1 MYVRVIARSLANTF
15 PLAQA
20 LALSRKGLNSICL
33 SIFNAM
39 ELAGYNQWKLDYHIP
54 GNNQWKLDYH
64 ILMLWLGL
72 AGGQLDSRIGP
83 FGEPAHLGLSS
94 FPIDMPQMQSYIL
107 IHWPSSLNRID
118 SLEAWEQKTDWK
130 QLVVE

>member
-39 ELAGYNQWKLDYHIP
+39 ELAGYNQ
-54 GNNQWKLDYH
+54 
-64 ILMLWLGL
+64 
-72 AGGQLDSRIGP
+72 
-83 FGEPAHLGLSS
+83 
-94 FPIDMPQMQSYIL
+94 
-107 IHWPSSLNRID
+107 
-118 SLEAWEQKTDWK
+118 
-130 QLVVE
+130 